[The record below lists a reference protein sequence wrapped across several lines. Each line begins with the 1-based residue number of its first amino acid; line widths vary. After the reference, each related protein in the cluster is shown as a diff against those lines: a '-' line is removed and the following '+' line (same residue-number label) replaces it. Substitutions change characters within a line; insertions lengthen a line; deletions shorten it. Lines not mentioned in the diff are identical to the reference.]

1 MRVTRLFT
9 ESFSTSFNKVLPP
22 LPLSLSPSPWTQA
35 LRSLRRNEKPR
46 PCRTPSVRRTGLVD
60 QSVEDSRNKLSRQV
74 SRLPTQSTSSV
85 DHFLGLPRTSSSS
98 AAVDTRNNLRS
109 KKLYSSRTRI
119 ISSNLALSFPSSSF
133 LPSFQTSSR
142 HLCHHPFKKKRTPR
156 IEVSIPSLRTNRDWS
171 FPAHVEISW
180 ILERERWQ
188 SLAFNM
194 CAGIHTT
201 DLQRSN
207 QVALAVQVQVHKVI
221 KRIPRV
227 AIAKCLR
234 WYLLFLLHHHPL
246 VQLHSF
252 LLFFVLLILT
262 RRQERTSLLPSILSH
277 LAIVSFSFPSLLLP
291 TSDPS
296 LNEGRV
302 ADNVVR
308 VINRRTAED
317 WFDCSTSLVSTSF
330 KPLPFFFSC
339 VTFRTFDTC
348 RHTEINLFV

>member
-1 MRVTRLFT
+1 M
-9 ESFSTSFNKVLPP
+9 
-22 LPLSLSPSPWTQA
+22 
-35 LRSLRRNEKPR
+35 
-46 PCRTPSVRRTGLVD
+46 RRTGLVD

-133 LPSFQTSSR
+133 LPFKLLLVTFAITRLRKSEHENRGEHSFSANEQRLKFSCTCRNFVDPRTGALTISRVQYVRRNPYYRSTKVQSSRFSSTSSSTQGYQAHSESR
-142 HLCHHPFKKKRTPR
+142 NREMPAMISSLPAPSPSTSSTPFVPSVLRPPHSHSSTRKNKSSSLN
-156 IEVSIPSLRTNRDWS
+156 SI
-171 FPAHVEISW
+171 
-180 ILERERWQ
+180 
-188 SLAFNM
+188 
-194 CAGIHTT
+194 
-201 DLQRSN
+201 
-207 QVALAVQVQVHKVI
+207 
-221 KRIPRV
+221 
-227 AIAKCLR
+227 
-234 WYLLFLLHHHPL
+234 
-246 VQLHSF
+246 
-252 LLFFVLLILT
+252 
-262 RRQERTSLLPSILSH
+262 TSRNSE
-277 LAIVSFSFPSLLLP
+277 LLLP
-291 TSDPS
+291 FSLPPHLGS
-296 LNEGRV
+296 VLNEGRV

-317 WFDCSTSLVSTSF
+317 WFDCSTSLVSTAF